1 MAILLVVIKIWPII
15 KLRRYSLKQDSI
27 IGLPMK
33 KYFLSL
39 CAVCTLFTLPAAA
52 DQAGWFVGMSLGKSE
67 PRFESAPIQSIP
79 TREDRENGY
88 KLWGGYK
95 FNRNFGAE
103 VSYLESG
110 KLTQSGFSDIPCP
123 AGSPVC
129 PAAPSQAYSQ
139 FIRSKGVQL
148 VGTGSL
154 PLTNKFG
161 VFGKLGAVHADTE
174 NQCTVGSFSCGS
186 TGRNTDLTYGVGLS
200 YEMAKNFSVRSEWER
215 MRLGDKTRSGDND
228 VNFFTIG
235 AGFKF

>member
-1 MAILLVVIKIWPII
+1 
-15 KLRRYSLKQDSI
+15 
-27 IGLPMK
+27 MK
-33 KYFLSL
+33 KHFTFI
-39 CAVCTLFTLPAAA
+39 CAACVLVALPAMA
-52 DQAGWFVGMSLGKSE
+52 DQSGWFLGMSLGKGE

-110 KLTQSGFSDIPCP
+110 KLTQSGFGEIPCA
-123 AGSPVC
+123 AGSVC
-129 PAAPSQAYSQ
+129 PGAPSQAYSQ
-139 FIRSKGVQL
+139 FIRSKGIQL

-154 PLTNKFG
+154 PLTARFG
-161 VFGKLGAVHADTE
+161 LFGKLGAVHADTE
-174 NQCTVGSFSCGS
+174 NQCVVGSFSCGS
-186 TGRNTDLTYGVGLS
+186 SGRNTDLTYGLGLS

-215 MRLGDKTRSGDND
+215 MRLGDKARFGDSE

-235 AGFKF
+235 AGYKF